1 MKVLITILIFYSVSL
16 QIAAQ
21 TTNAVLAKIGDK
33 VITVDEFKYRYEFTP
48 QIDRKYNDDGK
59 AKEELLYTLIAEKLF
74 SIEAE
79 NKGLDTS
86 ASMKSSYV
94 PLKKMYVRDGLYKQE
109 ISDKVE
115 FDINKFNE
123 GLARADFKLFVDYVY
138 SKNKDAIFNAYEEL
152 KGSVNFDSTVVLLK
166 DVEYVRDPYE
176 VTYGKMYVHAENAI
190 YNLNLNDFTEPIESP
205 EGWYVFRLVSKIP
218 AIYNSRDQKTSMVKK
233 VVEGRIEDSI
243 YNDYWKNF
251 FTNQKVTTDGSLF
264 WYLTDE
270 LHKVIIKIT
279 NSESYK
285 PNEKIVVTNEDFK
298 YLKNNLSPDSLK
310 KVFIKFEENPLT
322 LEDFLR
328 DFSFEGFYT
337 LTTDK
342 NTLAS
347 QLNSRIKRQIEL
359 ELLTRQAFKKG
370 VSNLPEVKNSID
382 IWRDNYL
389 ATLLKRDIVLNT
401 ELTDAEINE
410 YFEKES
416 GAITET
422 QVNVIEILTDSL
434 EVIKEALKIADN
446 SDELKKFAKIHTRR
460 NITKANGGE
469 FGYFSIY
476 ENGEIGKIA
485 SSMEVG
491 DVYGPLEIDGGYSV
505 FKLVG
510 KKENKIEGAGTAIT
524 EEVKTR
530 LKYKKIVDQLE
541 NLAVDLAEKY
551 NLTVNSDLLKSINAL
566 NAQMVVFRYM
576 GFGGRIQAFPY
587 SSPFYE
593 WKEKWEQK
601 KKDLL

>member
-1 MKVLITILIFYSVSL
+1 
-16 QIAAQ
+16 
-21 TTNAVLAKIGDK
+21 LAKIGDK
-33 VITVDEFKYRYEFTP
+33 VITVNEFKYRYEFTP

-94 PLKKMYVRDGLYKQE
+94 PLEKMYVRDGLYKQE

-123 GLARADFKLFVDYVY
+123 GLVRADFKLFVDYVY
-138 SKNKDAIFNAYEEL
+138 SKNKDAIFKAYEEL

-176 VTYGKMYVHAENAI
+176 VTFGKMYVHAENAI

-218 AIYNSRDQKTSMVKK
+218 TIYNSRDQKTSMVKK

-243 YNDYWKNF
+243 YNDYWQNF

-270 LHKVIIKIT
+270 LHKVIIKII

-285 PNEKIVVTNEDFK
+285 PNEKIVVTNEDFT

-322 LEDFLR
+322 LEEFLR

-342 NTLAS
+342 NTIAS

-389 ATLLKRDIVLNT
+389 ATLLKRDIVLKT

-410 YFEKES
+410 YFKKES

-460 NITKANGGE
+460 KTTKANGGE

-491 DVYGPLEIDGGYSV
+491 DVYGPLEIEGGYSV
-505 FKLVG
+505 FKLIG
-510 KKENKIEGAGTAIT
+510 KKENKIEGDGTAIT

-541 NLAVDLAEKY
+541 NLAVDLAGKY